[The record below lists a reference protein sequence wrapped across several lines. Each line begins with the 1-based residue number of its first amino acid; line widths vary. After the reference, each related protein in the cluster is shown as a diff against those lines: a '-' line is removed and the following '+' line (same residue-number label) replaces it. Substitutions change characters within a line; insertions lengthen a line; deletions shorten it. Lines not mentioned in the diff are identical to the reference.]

1 MAQKHQIQIFGDKK
15 VRSVWDE
22 EQEKWFFSIV
32 DVCSVLTDQIDY
44 DHAKNYW
51 KVLKHRLIKEGN
63 ESVTNCNQLK
73 LVSPKDGK
81 KYMTD
86 VADTE
91 QLFRL
96 IQGVPSKKAE
106 PFKQWMAEVAAQRID
121 QMQDPEL
128 NFEQAYA
135 DYRRL
140 GYSDKWINQRL
151 RSIEVRK
158 ELTDEWDRAGV
169 KEGQQYASLTD
180 IITQGWSGKTTRQY
194 KHYKGLK
201 KENLRDNMTNIE
213 LALNTLAEASV
224 TEISKSK
231 NPKGFRQS
239 AAVAREGSKIAGDAR
254 KQLEQR
260 VGHSVISSAK
270 AADYLPP
277 VGDVQALPEEEDYE
291 D

>member
-1 MAQKHQIQIFGDKK
+1 MTQKHQIQLFEEKK
-15 VRSVWDE
+15 VRTVWNDE
-22 EQEKWFFSIV
+22 LQEWFFSV
-32 DVCSVLTDQIDY
+32 TDVVEVLTDSADVKQY
-44 DHAKNYW
+44 
-51 KVLKHRLIKEGN
+51 IKKMRKRDPELDARWG
-63 ESVTNCNQLK
+63 TICTPTRMQAT
-73 LVSPKDGK
+73 DGK
-81 KYMTD
+81 YYNTQAATMEG
-86 VADTE
+86 V
-91 QLFRL
+91 FRI
-96 IQGVPSKKAE
+96 IQSIPSKKAE

-224 TEISKSK
+224 TEISKSE

-277 VGDVQALPEEEDYE
+277 AEDVQELPEE
-291 D
+291 

>member
-1 MAQKHQIQIFGDKK
+1 
-15 VRSVWDE
+15 
-22 EQEKWFFSIV
+22 
-32 DVCSVLTDQIDY
+32 LTDQPDY

-63 ESVTNCNQLK
+63 ESVTKCNQLK

-81 KYMTD
+81 RYKTD
-86 VADTE
+86 VADFK
-91 QLFRL
+91 QLFRV
-96 IQGVPSKKAE
+96 IQSIPSRKAE
-106 PFKQWMAEVAAQRID
+106 PFKEWMAEVAAKRID

-169 KEGQQYASLTD
+169 TEGQQYASLTD

-194 KHYKGLK
+194 KNFKGLK

-224 TEISKSK
+224 TEISKSR
-231 NPKGFRQS
+231 NPKGFSQS

-260 VGHSVISSAK
+260 VGRSVISSAK
-270 AADYLPP
+270 ASDYLLPADDA
-277 VGDVQALPEEEDYE
+277 DVQALPEDK

>member
-1 MAQKHQIQIFGDKK
+1 MTQKHQIQLFEEKK
-15 VRSVWDE
+15 VRTVWNDE
-22 EQEKWFFSIV
+22 LQEWFFSV
-32 DVCSVLTDQIDY
+32 TDVVEVLTDSADVKQY
-44 DHAKNYW
+44 
-51 KVLKHRLIKEGN
+51 IKKMRKRDPELDARWG
-63 ESVTNCNQLK
+63 TICTPTRMQAT
-73 LVSPKDGK
+73 DGK
-81 KYMTD
+81 YYNTQAATMEG
-86 VADTE
+86 V
-91 QLFRL
+91 FRI
-96 IQGVPSKKAE
+96 IQSIPSKKAE

-277 VGDVQALPEEEDYE
+277 AGDVQALPEEEDNE